1 MYETTLTVLGR
12 VATTVTQVTFN
23 DGGLKASFRLASRER
38 RFDRDQQT
46 WVDGAQLFLGVVCW
60 RNLAD
65 RVVATLRVGD
75 PVIVRGK
82 LRTREYEK
90 DGQVHSVMEVEATS
104 IGPDLARCSASV
116 LRRDAEPP
124 GEGDATR
131 SQSAD
136 GEGGQRHRWE
146 TGSRAEAA
154 VGG

>member
-1 MYETTLTVLGR
+1 MYETNLTVVGR

-23 DGGLKASFRLASRER
+23 DGGLKASFRLASSER

-90 DGQVHSVMEVEATS
+90 DGQVHAVMEVEATS

-116 LRRDAEPP
+116 LRRDAEAA
-124 GEGDATR
+124 GEGDAPRAVSTGG
-131 SQSAD
+131 A
-136 GEGGQRHRWE
+136 EGGQEQWV
-146 TGSRAEAA
+146 TGRRAEAA
-154 VGG
+154 VGA

>member
-1 MYETTLTVLGR
+1 MYETNLTVLGR

-23 DGGLKASFRLASRER
+23 DGGLKASFRLASSER
-38 RFDRDQQT
+38 RFDRDRQT

-90 DGQVHSVMEVEATS
+90 DGQMHTVMEVEASS

-116 LRRDAEPP
+116 LRRDVEAA
-124 GEGDATR
+124 GEGDASHST
-131 SQSAD
+131 SAGTEEGQQD
-136 GEGGQRHRWE
+136 GWE
-146 TGSRAEAA
+146 AGHRAEAA
-154 VGG
+154 VGA